1 MNSRI
6 KRSIRQ
12 VINFRRRLNSGL
24 QSDKDEETGSENV
37 ISGSQFFSL
46 RRELSKPRRELLNPR
61 RKLKNDSGNK
71 NNRRDLYFLL
81 TEMTTFANVCINESR
96 IKKNV

>member
-12 VINFRRRLNSGL
+12 VINFPRRLNPGL

-37 ISGSQFFSL
+37 ISGSQFFSS
-46 RRELSKPRRELLNPR
+46 RRELSNPRRELLNPRCELSKPRRELKNSLEASYFWIVDMESLICPVE
-61 RKLKNDSGNK
+61 KL
-71 NNRRDLYFLL
+71 FP
-81 TEMTTFANVCINESR
+81 
-96 IKKNV
+96 

>member
-12 VINFRRRLNSGL
+12 VINFPRRLNPRL

-37 ISGSQFFSL
+37 VSGSQFFSS

-61 RKLKNDSGNK
+61 RELSNPRRELKNDSGSK
-71 NNRRDLYFLL
+71 
-81 TEMTTFANVCINESR
+81 
-96 IKKNV
+96 

>member
-12 VINFRRRLNSGL
+12 VINFPRRLNPGL

-37 ISGSQFFSL
+37 VSGSQFFSS

-61 RKLKNDSGNK
+61 RELSKPRRELKN
-71 NNRRDLYFLL
+71 LL
-81 TEMTTFANVCINESR
+81 AASYLWIVDMESL
-96 IKKNV
+96 ICPVEKLFP

>member
-6 KRSIRQ
+6 KWSIRQ
-12 VINFRRRLNSGL
+12 VINFPRRLNPGL

-37 ISGSQFFSL
+37 ISGSQFFSS

-61 RKLKNDSGNK
+61 RELSNPHRELKNISAGLLFLTGWPNK
-71 NNRRDLYFLL
+71 
-81 TEMTTFANVCINESR
+81 
-96 IKKNV
+96 IK